1 MNRVRSRLPAVL
13 RWALLP
19 IFLLGLLTPAG
30 AGPPPGPAAMPGQ
43 PGALYFY
50 GINGYFSGYERSTA
64 EVNTLLPLGPA
75 VGLMWTRE
83 EFVWANIEYYE
94 DSYNFD
100 FPDDRVWRMGNAGYG
115 IIGMLLTTP
124 TWARKPSCAGNYW
137 CPPKNPQDYYEFV
150 RDTVE
155 HYDGDG
161 YADAPASPRVAY
173 WEIWNEPNDPANWLG
188 TPAEYAALL
197 KAGYAGVKEADP
209 TAQVLVGSVYVFD
222 GVSGGAPAYDGLV
235 FLSNVLA
242 ADPTAWNAFD
252 ILGIH
257 PHMPDVAP
265 DKPGLM
271 ENVTMLARMQH
282 ALNWVAAR
290 GGGKPVWVTEVGWST
305 CTAGQGDCTPALAK
319 TEVQQADYLLRTMAM
334 GRAKGLPHVSVFQLE
349 DKFDGS
355 QSKMW
360 GGCAIIKPAA
370 QNYAPKLAHH
380 AIAVMVQQLSG
391 ASYLGPGPLHGLQW
405 EEIGTQR
412 RLSAYSRFD
421 YRFTTV
427 DGGYV
432 DILWRPDEQNET
444 VAFPVGEGWTVT
456 WVERDG
462 QEHPLVPSGGY
473 VYFTINGH
481 PGYLRQQ
488 QPPLL
493 RLSTDSVGFLT
504 VPGQQPGS
512 KTLYL
517 SNAGGGTLTWTATL
531 SAGDAWFDAAPL
543 AGTAPATV
551 TVTAAAP
558 TTTGLFTGTLYVDA
572 GIAGQQEVRLW
583 MRVAPS
589 LWPVYLPLV
598 P

>member
-1 MNRVRSRLPAVL
+1 MNSKPSFRPLLRLVALPAL
-13 RWALLP
+13 LALLS
-19 IFLLGLLTPAG
+19 PAG
-30 AGPPPGPAAMPGQ
+30 ASTFTSPCTMPGQ
-43 PGALYFY
+43 PAVLDFY

-75 VGLMWTRE
+75 AGLFWTRE

-94 DSYNFD
+94 NSYHFD
-100 FPDDRVWRMGNAGYG
+100 FPDDRVWRMANAGYG

-137 CPPKNPQDYYEFV
+137 CPPRNPQDYYDFV

-155 HYDGDG
+155 RYDGDG
-161 YADAPASPRVAY
+161 YQDAPASPRVAY
-173 WEIWNEPNDPANWLG
+173 WEIWNEPNHPGTWPG

-197 KAGYAGVKEADP
+197 KAGYAGVKAADP
-209 TAQVLVGSVYVFD
+209 AAQVLVGSVYVFD
-222 GVSGGAPAYDGLV
+222 GESGGAPAYDGLV
-235 FLSNVLA
+235 FLSRVLA

-282 ALNWVAAR
+282 ALDWVAAH
-290 GGGKPVWVTEVGWST
+290 GGGKPVWVTEVAWST
-305 CTAGQGDCTPALAK
+305 CTAGQGDCTPDLSK

-334 GRAKGLPHVSVFQLE
+334 GYAMGLPHVSVFQLE
-349 DKFDGS
+349 DKFDGG

-391 ASYLGPGPLHGLQW
+391 ASYVGVGPLHGLQW
-405 EEIGTQR
+405 EEAGTQR

-421 YRFTTV
+421 YRFRTA
-427 DGGYV
+427 DGTYI
-432 DILWRPDEQNET
+432 DILWRPDEQDET
-444 VAFPVGEGWTVT
+444 IAFPLGEGWTAT

-462 QEHPLVPSGGY
+462 QEHPLAPSGGY
-473 VYFTINGH
+473 VHFTINGH
-481 PGYLRQQ
+481 PGYLRQV
-488 QPPLL
+488 PLPLL
-493 RLSTDSVGFLT
+493 HVSTDNVGFLA

-512 KTLYL
+512 KALHVT
-517 SNAGGGTLTWTATL
+517 NAGGGTLTWTATL
-531 SAGDAWFDAAPL
+531 TAGDVWFDAAPL
-543 AGTAPATV
+543 SGTAPSTI
-551 TVTAAAP
+551 TIAAVVP
-558 TTTGLFTGTLYVDA
+558 PTTGLFTGTLWIDA
-572 GIAGQQEVRLW
+572 GVAGQQAVNLW
-583 MRVAPS
+583 MRAVPA
-589 LWPVYLPLV
+589 LERVYLPLV